1 MRELNNS
8 GIQKKTNKN
17 RVQKEA
23 DIVRIMIDMYCK
35 GNHSS
40 NIVLCNECEELATYA
55 ESRALNCKFGN
66 KKPVCGKCK
75 IHCYKPSMRE
85 KIKKVM
91 RYSGPRMII
100 KHPVV
105 LAMHAM
111 DLVIY

>member
-1 MRELNNS
+1 MRELNKS
-8 GIQKKTNKN
+8 RKQKKANKN

-23 DIVRIMIDMYCK
+23 DTVRIMIDMYCK

-40 NIVLCNECEELATYA
+40 NVVFCKECEELATYA

-85 KIKKVM
+85 EIKKVM

-105 LAMHAM
+105 LAKHAV